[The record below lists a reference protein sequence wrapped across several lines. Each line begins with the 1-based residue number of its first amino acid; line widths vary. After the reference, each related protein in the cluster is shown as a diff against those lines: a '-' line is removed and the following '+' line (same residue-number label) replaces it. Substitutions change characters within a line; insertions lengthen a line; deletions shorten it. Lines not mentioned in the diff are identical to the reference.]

1 MPDLASF
8 QRFTFR
14 PNFGERRRNGEMIST
29 AFVESTVNQVISKRM
44 VKKQQM
50 RWTQRG
56 AHLLLQIRTKA
67 LNNELEEVFR
77 RWYPQFRAAPASA
90 PAF

>member
-1 MPDLASF
+1 
-8 QRFTFR
+8 
-14 PNFGERRRNGEMIST
+14 MIST

-56 AHLLLQIRTKA
+56 AHLLLQIRTRV

-77 RWYPQFRAAPASA
+77 HWYPQFRAAAASA